1 MENNKDSF
9 LDSSSKKER
18 RLDYKW
24 VVIAVCFLTV
34 MITLGFCSST
44 KSLYLDVVTKKLGI
58 DRSLFSLND
67 TFRFI
72 ANAIVNLFFGTLV
85 FKFGTKRL
93 MLAGIGALTL
103 SMLCYALA
111 NNLFLFYLGG
121 ILLGIG
127 FSWTGTTM
135 IGCVINKWCKE
146 NRGTIMGAVLAA
158 NGFGGAIAIQLLSP
172 IIEAGGESYRNAYL
186 ISGFAVL
193 CAGILVLIFMRESPK
208 YYTQSK
214 AVHKKKRARGEPWV
228 GIPYERATAT
238 PYFYVALVCIFLTG
252 FCLQGITG
260 IAKAHM
266 RDVGLSAEYVAYA
279 MSFHSLALAGFK
291 FLTGIIYDKLGL
303 RFTTSMCS
311 ITAATV
317 MFLLALITNSSI
329 GMIIAMIYSIFS
341 SLALPLETIML
352 PIYASDLF
360 GDLSYEKVLGIFV
373 SVNVTGYALGSPS
386 VNLCFDLLGTYTPM
400 LYVCA
405 GIMLVV
411 TLMMQFVISGA
422 HKLRAEVMAAEKA
435 AEASAKICP

>member
-1 MENNKDSF
+1 MEENKDT
-9 LDSSSKKER
+9 LQIKKKFA
-18 RLDYKW
+18 LNYKW
-24 VVIAVCFLTV
+24 VVVGVCFLTV

-67 TFRFI
+67 TCRFV
-72 ANAIVNLFFGTLV
+72 ANAIINLFFGSLV
-85 FKFGTKRL
+85 QKFGTKKL
-93 MLAGIGALTL
+93 MLSGICCLTG
-103 SMLCYALA
+103 SMLCYSLA
-111 NNLFLFYLGG
+111 NSLIVFYLGG
-121 ILLGIG
+121 VLLGIG

-158 NGFGGAIAIQLLSP
+158 NGIGGAIAIQILSP
-172 IIEAGGESYRNAYL
+172 IIEAGGESYRNAYF
-186 ISGFAVL
+186 ISGLAVL
-193 CAGILVLIFMRESPK
+193 GVGVLLLIFMREAPK
-208 YYTQSK
+208 NAKISN
-214 AVHKKKRARGEPWV
+214 APAGKKKRGRGEPWP
-228 GIPYERATAT
+228 GIPYAKAKAT

-266 RDVGLSAEYVAYA
+266 RDVGLTAEYVAYA

-291 FLTGIIYDKLGL
+291 FLTGVIYDKTGL

-311 ITAATV
+311 ITASVV
-317 MFLLALITNSSI
+317 MLLLALITNSPT
-329 GMIIAMIYSIFS
+329 GMAIAMIYSIFS

-360 GDLSYEKVLGIFV
+360 GEHSYEKVLGIFV
-373 SVNVTGYALGSPS
+373 SVNVTGYALGTPA
-386 VNLCFDLLGTYTPM
+386 VNLCFDIVGTYTPI

-405 GIMLVV
+405 AIMLAV
-411 TLMMQFVISGA
+411 TLVMQYVITKA
-422 HKLRAEVMAAEKA
+422 HNMRTKVANAAKAE
-435 AEASAKICP
+435 SATV

>member
-1 MENNKDSF
+1 MEENKET
-9 LDSSSKKER
+9 LPALAKRKK
-18 RLDYKW
+18 LDYKW
-24 VVIAVCFLTV
+24 VVVGVCFLTV

-67 TFRFI
+67 TFRFV

-85 FKFGTKRL
+85 MKFGTKKL
-93 MLAGIGALTL
+93 MLAGILSLTG
-103 SMLCYALA
+103 SMVCYATA
-111 NNLFLFYLGG
+111 NSLFMFYLGG
-121 ILLGIG
+121 VLLGIG

-158 NGFGGAIAIQLLSP
+158 NGIGGAIAIQLLSP

-186 ISGFAVL
+186 ISGLAVL
-193 CAGILVLIFMRESPK
+193 FVGVLLLIFMREAPK
-208 YYTQSK
+208 FYTSSVP
-214 AVHKKKRARGEPWV
+214 VHKKKKGRGEPWP
-228 GIPYERATAT
+228 GIPYARAKAT
-238 PYFYVALVCIFLTG
+238 PYFYVALVCIFFTG

-266 RDVGLSAEYVAYA
+266 RDVGLTAEYVAYA

-291 FLTGIIYDKLGL
+291 FLTGIIYDKFGL

-311 ITAATV
+311 ITASAV
-317 MFLLALITNSSI
+317 MLLLALITNSPA
-329 GMIIAMIYSIFS
+329 GMAIAMIYSIFS

-360 GDLSYEKVLGIFV
+360 GEHSYEKVLGIFV
-373 SVNVTGYALGSPS
+373 SVNVCGYALGSPA
-386 VNLCFDLLGTYTPM
+386 VNLCFDLVGTYKPI
-400 LYVCA
+400 LFVCSA
-405 GIMLVV
+405 IMLTV
-411 TLMMQFVISGA
+411 TVIMQFVVSKA
-422 HKLRAEVMAAEKA
+422 HKLRAEVVAEKTVEA
-435 AEASAKICP
+435 ASV

>member
-1 MENNKDSF
+1 MEETFVDLPDGAEKQR
-9 LDSSSKKER
+9 K

-24 VVIAVCFLTV
+24 VVIGVCFLTV

-58 DRSLFSLND
+58 DRSLFALND

-72 ANAIVNLFFGTLV
+72 ANAIVNLFFGILV

-93 MLAGIGALTL
+93 MVAGTVCLTG

-111 NNLFLFYLGG
+111 NNLFMFYLGG
-121 ILLGIG
+121 VLLGTG

-158 NGFGGAIAIQLLSP
+158 NGIGGAIAIQLLSP
-172 IIEAGGESYRNAYL
+172 IIEAGGDSYRNAYF
-186 ISGFAVL
+186 ISGCAVL
-193 CAGILVLIFMRESPK
+193 LVGILVAIFMKESPK
-208 YYTQSK
+208 YYTESRTD
-214 AVHKKKRARGEPWV
+214 HKKKHTKSEPWP
-228 GIPYERATAT
+228 GIPYERAKAT
-238 PYFYVALVCIFLTG
+238 PYFYIALVCIFLTG

-266 RDVGLSAEYVAYA
+266 RDVGLTAEYVAYA

-311 ITAATV
+311 IAAATV
-317 MFLLALITNSSI
+317 MFLLALITNSEL
-329 GMIIAMIYSIFS
+329 GMVIAMIYSIFS
-341 SLALPLETIML
+341 ALALPLETIML

-360 GDLSYEKVLGIFV
+360 GEHSYEKVLGIFV
-373 SVNVTGYALGSPS
+373 SVNVCGYALGSPA
-386 VNLCFDLLGTYTPM
+386 VNLCFDLVGTYRPM
-400 LYVCA
+400 LFACSA
-405 GIMLVV
+405 IMLVV
-411 TLMMQFVISGA
+411 TAVMQLVISRA
-422 HKLRAEVMAAEKA
+422 HKLRLEVSAAQT
-435 AEASAKICP
+435 EAQKSSV

>member
-1 MENNKDSF
+1 LEEN
-9 LDSSSKKER
+9 KETLPLAETKTK

-24 VVIAVCFLTV
+24 VVIGVCFLTV
-34 MITLGFCSST
+34 MVTLGFCSST

-93 MLAGIGALTL
+93 MVAGTLCLTG

-111 NNLFLFYLGG
+111 NNLFMFYLGG
-121 ILLGIG
+121 VLLGIG

-158 NGFGGAIAIQLLSP
+158 NGLGGAVAIQLLSP
-172 IIEAGGESYRNAYL
+172 IIEAGGESYRNAYF
-186 ISGFAVL
+186 ISGLAVL
-193 CAGILVLIFMRESPK
+193 LIGILILIFMKESPK
-208 YYTQSK
+208 YYTESR
-214 AVHKKKRARGEPWV
+214 AVHKKKTGRSEPWP
-228 GIPYERATAT
+228 GISFAKAKAT
-238 PYFYVALVCIFLTG
+238 PYFYVALICIFLTG

-266 RDVGLSAEYVAYA
+266 RDVGLTAEYVAYA

-311 ITAATV
+311 ITAAAV
-317 MFLLALITNSSI
+317 MFLLAIITNSEI
-329 GMIIAMIYSIFS
+329 GMAIAMIYSIFS
-341 SLALPLETIML
+341 ALALPLETIML
-352 PIYASDLF
+352 PIYAADLF
-360 GDLSYEKVLGIFV
+360 GEHSYEKVLGLFV
-373 SVNVTGYALGSPS
+373 SVNVCGYALGSPT
-386 VNLCFDLLGTYTPM
+386 VNLCFDLVGTYKPI
-400 LYVCA
+400 LFVCA
-405 GIMLVV
+405 GIMICV
-411 TLMMQFVISGA
+411 TLVMQFVITKA
-422 HKLRAEVMAAEKA
+422 HKVRIAVEKAKA
-435 AEASAKICP
+435 AEVAEASV